1 MTRLLTV
8 VVTAVP
14 LLLILASPLQALDGG
29 PRAKAQLRTG
39 ARIEIEAQHSRQ
51 IAAYKR
57 KDLKGFM
64 EPLASDYRL
73 KKWDGEVMDRKQT
86 EEMVR
91 QRMAGRTVVDNLAV
105 NIDTINVN
113 GNEATVMTSQN
124 FARLVTDTKGV
135 QHHVVSNTVHR
146 ETWVKTPQ
154 GWKVRLVEEMEPKV
168 KVDGKSVPN
177 LISKK
182 QRSAQTDIPCV
193 ATVTCRPTDTGR
205 LASL

>member
-8 VVTAVP
+8 IVTAAP
-14 LLLILASPLQALDGG
+14 LIVILASPILAFDGG
-29 PRAKAQLRTG
+29 PRARAQVRTT
-39 ARIEIEAQHSRQ
+39 ARIEIESQHSRQ

-64 EPLASDYRL
+64 EPLASDYKL
-73 KKWDGEVMDRKQT
+73 KKWDGEVMDRRQT

-91 QRMAGRTVVDNLAV
+91 QRMASRIVVDSLAV
-105 NIDTINVN
+105 NIDTIDVS

-124 FARLVTDTKGV
+124 FARLVTDAKGV

-177 LISKK
+177 LVSKK
-182 QRSAQTDIPCV
+182 QRSAQTDIPCT
-193 ATVTCRPTDTGR
+193 ATMPCRPTDAGR

>member
-1 MTRLLTV
+1 
-8 VVTAVP
+8 
-14 LLLILASPLQALDGG
+14 
-29 PRAKAQLRTG
+29 
-39 ARIEIEAQHSRQ
+39 
-51 IAAYKR
+51 
-57 KDLKGFM
+57 
-64 EPLASDYRL
+64 
-73 KKWDGEVMDRKQT
+73 
-86 EEMVR
+86 MVR
-91 QRMAGRTVVDNLAV
+91 QRMAGRIVVDNLAV

-124 FARLVTDTKGV
+124 FARLVTDAKGV

-182 QRSAQTDIPCV
+182 QRSVLTDIPCLDNTTRRCID
-193 ATVTCRPTDTGR
+193 AGR
-205 LASL
+205 MASL